1 MKIKRDEWLL
11 NFDAEEYAEKNYAA
25 TVALL
30 NDAVAV
36 RKFNLPNVQ
45 EVAASP

>member
-1 MKIKRDEWLL
+1 MKIKRGEWLL
-11 NFDAEEYAEKNYAA
+11 NFDAEEYAETNYAA

-36 RKFNLPNVQ
+36 REFNLPNVK
-45 EVAASP
+45 EVAASA

>member
-1 MKIKRDEWLL
+1 MKIKRGEWLL
-11 NFDAEEYAEKNYAA
+11 NFDAEEYAEKNYAG